1 MLFRSMASA
10 VLVPIAMLICLS
22 AAAGNTVASVSVP
35 VDYCFWR
42 ELGQAGVNALRQRNA
57 TEGNQFLRL
66 NERPPEIDAELYER
80 MRRIV
85 TLGECKGMGIRNALA
100 LEALNITRLDE
111 LARENPADLS
121 RKLRERG
128 RRVRLEEAKIWI
140 REANR
145 EK

>member
-1 MLFRSMASA
+1 M
-10 VLVPIAMLICLS
+10 
-22 AAAGNTVASVSVP
+22 
-35 VDYCFWR
+35 
-42 ELGQAGVNALRQRNA
+42 RQRNA
-57 TEGNQFLRL
+57 TGGNQFLRL
-66 NERPPEIDAELYER
+66 KERPPEIDAELYER
-80 MRRIV
+80 MRQIV

-128 RRVRLEEAKIWI
+128 RRVRLQEAKIWI